1 MTTLPRLLE
10 YNEIYNLCRNGESR
24 LQLHTKKEYSDED
37 LNYAYTSP
45 DYDELLRDAGSA
57 ININYTPLRVAE
69 WLFNPIPDSFWDDPD
84 IYRKRFLD
92 PFGDSGYVE
101 KYLVRKLLNNE
112 HMKRKFPDRAQRVYH
127 ILHNMLYSV
136 AKTNASSLWLRKIVY
151 YSSDATITGYDN
163 KNYPAIFNGKLFTRG
178 FDRDKTDNY
187 QRTGNIK
194 SPYIEKYDGENDLG
208 RDDIFDYP
216 LLDWIKDHKDS
227 KDQSNILEYF
237 ALVFWNVFC
246 NAEYKDID
254 GKRRARIMREIKNKL
269 EGYFD
274 VIIGNPPYNTNDSK
288 TGAIS
293 GTVYNEFCL
302 AAEALKPKYVSF
314 IIPSKWAYGKAHI
327 SNDFPQGVLSD
338 SHFCYLKLIDGNE
351 AFPSVDTGEIS
362 IYSKDFTKD
371 CEKFTL
377 DDHGTIT
384 THNSSKDITY
394 EVDGKRW
401 LKPRD
406 SIIEKVIEKNIKSL
420 ADDSTAITLSSG
432 VIYDKYGN
440 DALSSSLAFK
450 DDGGKEIIA
459 PDGSKTRRPRF
470 EYSLTKTE
478 KFSTKYYITN
488 VKLWK
493 NNNGINERPNRD
505 ANQRAYYIYIDPSV
519 IKKISYDISKECL
532 VTVSYSDYTTQNL
545 DYPYNAW
552 IKAPGEISGSNTI
565 IIGEHVNGHDSVVN
579 LQKYIRTKFVTYII
593 ARNLISQHFTT
604 ENLRFVPC
612 MDFTQEWTDEKLN
625 KFFDLTPEEIKR
637 IDDCWNSMRNAP
649 VDESADDDD
658 AAESEAESDND

>member
-69 WLFNPIPDSFWDDPD
+69 WLFDPIPDSFWDDPD

-194 SPYIEKYDGENDLG
+194 SPYIEKYDGVNDLG

-274 VIIGNPPYNTNDSK
+274 VIIGNPPYNTNDPK
-288 TGAIS
+288 TGKVGNTI
-293 GTVYNEFCL
+293 YNEFCL

-314 IIPSKWAYGKAHI
+314 IIPSNWAYGKANI
-327 SNDFPQGVLSD
+327 SSEFPQGVLND
-338 SHFCYLKLIDGNE
+338 THFCYLKLIDGHD
-351 AFPSVDTGEIS
+351 AFPSVDVEEVS

-371 CEKFTL
+371 CTKFTL
-377 DDHGTIT
+377 DDYGSIT
-384 THNSSKDITY
+384 TYSSPKDITCD
-394 EVDGKRW
+394 VKGRRI

-406 SIIEKVIEKNIKSL
+406 SIVDKIIAKNIRSL
-420 ADDSTAITLSSG
+420 ADESKAANVFSG
-432 VIYDKYGN
+432 IVYDKYGH
-440 DALSSSLAFK
+440 DALGSDVAFK
-450 DDGGKEIIA
+450 DDGGKEVIG
-459 PDGSKTRRPRF
+459 PDGSSIRRPRF
-470 EYSLTKTE
+470 DYSLTKTD
-478 KFSTKYYITN
+478 KYSAKYYISN
-488 VKLWK
+488 VDLWK
-493 NNNGINERPNRD
+493 LAGNGRKERPMKD
-505 ANQRAYYIYIDPSV
+505 TQPYASYIYVDPSI
-519 IKKISYDISKECL
+519 IKRSNYDIAKEYL
-532 VTVSYSDYTTQNL
+532 ITVSYSHYKKQSL
-545 DYPYNAW
+545 DFPYNAY
-552 IKAPGEISGSNTI
+552 IKSAGDIAGGKNI
-565 IIGEHVNGHDSVVN
+565 IIGVNVNNHDEVIN
-579 LQKYIRTKFVTYII
+579 LQKYIRSKFVTY
-593 ARNLISQHFTT
+593 LITINQVSQSFSAKD
-604 ENLRFVPC
+604 LRFVPC

-625 KFFDLTPEEIKR
+625 NFFGLTPEEIKR
-637 IDDCWNSMRNAP
+637 IDDCWNSMRNVPADEC
-649 VDESADDDD
+649 VDDDSDESDGED
-658 AAESEAESDND
+658 DND

>member
-69 WLFNPIPDSFWDDPD
+69 WLFDPIPDSFWDDPD

-112 HMKRKFPDRAQRVYH
+112 HMKKKFPDRAQRVYH

-163 KNYPAIFNGKLFTRG
+163 KNYPAIFNGKLFTCG
-178 FDRDKTDNY
+178 FDRDKTDDY
-187 QRTGNIK
+187 HRTGNIK
-194 SPYIEKYDGENDLG
+194 SPYINKYDGENDLG

-274 VIIGNPPYNTNDSK
+274 VINWK
-288 TGAIS
+288 
-293 GTVYNEFCL
+293 
-302 AAEALKPKYVSF
+302 
-314 IIPSKWAYGKAHI
+314 
-327 SNDFPQGVLSD
+327 
-338 SHFCYLKLIDGNE
+338 
-351 AFPSVDTGEIS
+351 PSV
-362 IYSKDFTKD
+362 
-371 CEKFTL
+371 
-377 DDHGTIT
+377 
-384 THNSSKDITY
+384 
-394 EVDGKRW
+394 
-401 LKPRD
+401 
-406 SIIEKVIEKNIKSL
+406 
-420 ADDSTAITLSSG
+420 
-432 VIYDKYGN
+432 
-440 DALSSSLAFK
+440 
-450 DDGGKEIIA
+450 
-459 PDGSKTRRPRF
+459 
-470 EYSLTKTE
+470 
-478 KFSTKYYITN
+478 
-488 VKLWK
+488 
-493 NNNGINERPNRD
+493 
-505 ANQRAYYIYIDPSV
+505 
-519 IKKISYDISKECL
+519 
-532 VTVSYSDYTTQNL
+532 
-545 DYPYNAW
+545 
-552 IKAPGEISGSNTI
+552 
-565 IIGEHVNGHDSVVN
+565 
-579 LQKYIRTKFVTYII
+579 
-593 ARNLISQHFTT
+593 
-604 ENLRFVPC
+604 
-612 MDFTQEWTDEKLN
+612 
-625 KFFDLTPEEIKR
+625 
-637 IDDCWNSMRNAP
+637 
-649 VDESADDDD
+649 
-658 AAESEAESDND
+658 

>member
-69 WLFNPIPDSFWDDPD
+69 WLFDPIPDSFWDDPD

-112 HMKRKFPDRAQRVYH
+112 HMKKKFPDRAQRVYH

-163 KNYPAIFNGKLFTRG
+163 KTYPAIFNGKLFTCG
-178 FDRDKTDNY
+178 FDRDKTDDY
-187 QRTGNIK
+187 HRTGNIK
-194 SPYIEKYDGENDLG
+194 SPYINKYDGENDLG

-216 LLDWIKDHKDS
+216 LLDWVKEGKDP
-227 KDQSNILEYF
+227 LEYF

-274 VIIGNPPYNTNDSK
+274 VIIGNPPYNTNDPK
-288 TGAIS
+288 TGAVS
-293 GTVYNEFCL
+293 GTIYNEFCL

-314 IIPSKWAYGKAHI
+314 IIPSKWAYGKANI
-327 SNDFPQGVLSD
+327 GNEFSQGVLND
-338 SHFCYLKLIDGNE
+338 SHFCYLKLIDGHD

-362 IYSKDFTKD
+362 IYSKNFTED
-371 CEKFTL
+371 CKKFTL
-377 DDHGTIT
+377 DDHGTVT
-384 THNSSKDITY
+384 KYNSPKDITY
-394 EVDGKRW
+394 EVKGKRM

-406 SIIEKVIEKNIKSL
+406 SIVDKVIDKNMRSL
-420 ADDSTAITLSSG
+420 ADESKVATSLSG
-432 VIYDKYGN
+432 IIYDKYGN
-440 DALSSSLAFK
+440 DAIGNASIAFK
-450 DDGGKEIIA
+450 CDKGADIIR
-459 PDGSKTRRPRF
+459 PDGTVGKRPCF
-470 EYSLTKTE
+470 DYSLTKTD
-478 KFSTKYYITN
+478 KNNTKYYIPKT
-488 VKLWK
+488 KLWK
-493 NNNGINERPNRD
+493 IDKDGNNEKPLCEVDNPY
-505 ANQRAYYIYIDPSV
+505 AKFIYIDPALVTKCSYEKEKEYLLSYSYSNYTSRSLDMPFHAF
-519 IKKISYDISKECL
+519 IKK
-532 VTVSYSDYTTQNL
+532 
-545 DYPYNAW
+545 
-552 IKAPGEISGSNTI
+552 PGEFAGSHTI
-565 IIGEHVNGHDSVVN
+565 IIGEHVNDHDSIIN

-593 ARNLISQHFTT
+593 TYTLVSQHFTT
-604 ENLRFVPC
+604 ENLRFVPY
-612 MDFTQEWTDEKLN
+612 MDFTQEWTDDKLN
-625 KFFDLTPEEIKR
+625 KFFGLTPEEIQR
-637 IDDCWNSMRNAP
+637 INDCWNSMRNAP
-649 VDESADDDD
+649 VDESVDDSD
-658 AAESEAESDND
+658 ESEAESDND